1 MAELLQVRDLR
12 TYFYTFEGVV
22 KAVDGVSYELEEGET
37 LGLVGESGCGKSVSA
52 LSVMRLI
59 PDPPGKIVDG
69 EILFEDDDIL
79 KIDMDDMRQIRG
91 GKISM
96 VFQEPMTSLNPV
108 LTVERQLTETLQLH
122 MGMNKEEARR
132 EGVDLLSRVGIPDPE
147 RRIKQYPHQFS
158 GGMRQRVMIAM
169 ALSCNPRLIIA
180 DEPTTALDVT
190 IQAQILELMKSL
202 TSEFGVAL
210 IVITHNL
217 GVVARY
223 ADRVNIMYAGKVIER
238 GTAQEIYA
246 NPRHPYTVGLLNSVP
261 RLDLPRR
268 TKLDPIEGQPPDLVN
283 LAPGCSFRDRCR
295 WAVDKCATDIPPL
308 MSIGEG
314 HWSACW
320 RVEEMEGIVEEYRA
334 ERGLADIADQ
344 EAVRAAESQTGENS

>member
-1 MAELLQVRDLR
+1 MATLLEVKDLK
-12 TYFYTFEGVV
+12 THFFTMDGVV
-22 KAVDGVSYELEEGET
+22 KAVDGVSYDLEEGET

-59 PDPPGKIVDG
+59 PNPPGRIVSG
-69 EILFEDDDIL
+69 EIFLDGQDIL
-79 KIDMDDMRQIRG
+79 KVDMEDMRNIRG
-91 GKISM
+91 AKVSM

-122 MGMNKEEARR
+122 MGMSKEESKL
-132 EGVDLLSRVGIPDPE
+132 EGVDLLARVGIPDPE
-147 RRIKQYPHQFS
+147 SRIKQYPHQFS

-190 IQAQILELMKSL
+190 IQAQILDLMKAL
-202 TSEFGVAL
+202 TTERGVAL

-238 GTAQEIYA
+238 GDAREIYA
-246 NPRHPYTVGLLNSVP
+246 NPRHPYTVGLLRSVP

-268 TKLDPIEGQPPDLVN
+268 AKLDPIEGQPPDLIH
-283 LAPGCSFRDRCR
+283 LPGGCSFAPRCK
-295 WAVDKCATDIPPL
+295 WAVDKCKTDIPEL
-308 MSIGEG
+308 AEAGEG
-314 HWSACW
+314 HLSACW
-320 RVEEMEGIVEEYRA
+320 RSEDLGPTAIDFLDDSGV
-334 ERGLADIADQ
+334 D
-344 EAVRAAESQTGENS
+344 